1 LAPKDLP
8 RPRPGVKALHPDG
21 VTLTTDRRITWHI
34 FKMKLRGGEMG
45 LDDEMK
51 TRLLKAMQERR
62 IGSQVY
68 DLLR

>member
-34 FKMKLRGGEMG
+34 FEMKLRTKEMG
-45 LDDEMK
+45 LDVDTK
-51 TRLLKAMQERR
+51 ARLLRAMQERG
-62 IGSQVY
+62 IGSSVWG
-68 DLLR
+68 LT